1 MAQALQEAQALAAAP
16 VAAVS
21 TPQAPGG
28 LGIIRISGEGAQQ
41 VADRVF
47 RAKSGKKLAELEGY
61 RALFG
66 AVYDGDQA
74 LDECVALNY
83 RAPASYTG
91 ENTVELSCHGGL
103 YLLRRVLQ
111 AVLSAGARPAGP
123 GEFTRRLL

>member
-1 MAQALQEAQALAAAP
+1 M
-16 VAAVS
+16 
-21 TPQAPGG
+21 
-28 LGIIRISGEGAQQ
+28 
-41 VADRVF
+41 F

-91 ENTVELSCHGGL
+91 ETRWSFPAMAAYICCGVYC
-103 YLLRRVLQ
+103 RRFYPPVRALP
-111 AVLSAGARPAGP
+111 VRVSLPAG
-123 GEFTRRLL
+123 LL